1 MPYTVEELKKK
12 ETYQKIADADKNELK
27 KLFEDEEARAAI
39 SGSTDGSIQT
49 LRNEN
54 GVILS
59 YEDPE
64 NPGETYPSNIQLVR
78 VPINY
83 FATDEELVEVKL
95 KKDRRFGDF
104 RPNEPRDTGKSID
117 QLRTEL
123 QIELD
128 TAVENNKII
137 VEKEKALDKAIEDLN
152 AKIAELGSG

>member
-27 KLFEDEEARAAI
+27 KMFEDEEARAAI

-54 GVILS
+54 GVLLS

-83 FATDEELVEVKL
+83 FATDDELVV
-95 KKDRRFGDF
+95 
-104 RPNEPRDTGKSID
+104 
-117 QLRTEL
+117 
-123 QIELD
+123 
-128 TAVENNKII
+128 
-137 VEKEKALDKAIEDLN
+137 
-152 AKIAELGSG
+152 